1 MRYKKYNFWYKVTV
15 YPLKH
20 FLCKFLFIKSDYF
33 SCCFILFQVS
43 RYTDGWGNCCFFVLK
58 IFLRRFHEKK
68 LRFGSWYILSCLQ
81 VVIQFFVKF
90 ISCRG
95 GFLLSSS
102 ATPPSAPTSTPFR
115 ASSTCRLRNS
125 ASRSKM
131 WKKLRE
137 ISFSQCG
144 NYIIFKSLRISVKS
158 ITGIFEVQK
167 LQL

>member
-1 MRYKKYNFWYKVTV
+1 MRYKKYNFWYKLTV

-20 FLCKFLFIKSDYF
+20 FLCKYSLHQKWLFF

-43 RYTDGWGNCCFFVLK
+43 RYTDGWGNWCFLLWKSSWDVFT
-58 IFLRRFHEKK
+58 KK
-68 LRFGSWYILSCLQ
+68 NWGLDLVYSLSCLQ

-95 GFLLSSS
+95 RFLLSSS
-102 ATPPSAPTSTPFR
+102 ATPPSAPTSTPFG
-115 ASSTCRLRNS
+115 ASSTCRLWNS

-137 ISFSQCG
+137 NDQFCTKV
-144 NYIIFKSLRISVKS
+144 YIIF
-158 ITGIFEVQK
+158 
-167 LQL
+167 QLLV